1 MPVDGS
7 TIDAN
12 VKSIDRD
19 ATDQSLSFV
28 GKTAH
33 CCRC

>member
-33 CCRC
+33 RCRC